1 MPREKNV
8 AQKVQ
13 VLLVC
18 DICEGGKPGSETV
31 GFGFDGSSYE
41 IDLCDKHAKQL
52 RDSVAGYVGA
62 ARRATS
68 SGASRGRGRAGGRS
82 GRSGGA
88 DRERTQAIR
97 AWARKK
103 GIKVSERGRLSSD
116 IVAQYEAANG
126 GR

>member
-1 MPREKNV
+1 MRPLGNSPPNAQGANV

-18 DICEGGKPGSETV
+18 DICEGGKPGSETL
-31 GFGFDGSSYE
+31 GFALDGSSYE
-41 IDLCDKHAKQL
+41 IDLCDKHAKNM
-52 RDSVAGYVGA
+52 RDAMGTYVAA
-62 ARRATS
+62 ARRATT
-68 SGASRGRGRAGGRS
+68 SRGRGRRSAGG
-82 GRSGGA
+82 
-88 DRERTQAIR
+88 DRQRTQEIR

-116 IVAQYEAANG
+116 IVAQYEAAG

>member
-1 MPREKNV
+1 M

-18 DICEGGKPGSETV
+18 DICEGGKPGSETI
-31 GFGFDGSSYE
+31 GFGVDGSSYE

-52 RDSVAGYVGA
+52 RDNVATFVGA

-68 SGASRGRGRAGGRS
+68 GARGRGRRSSGAG
-82 GRSGGA
+82 
-88 DRERTQAIR
+88 DRQRTQEIR

-103 GIKVSERGRLSSD
+103 GIKVSERGRLSGD
-116 IVAQYEAANG
+116 IVAKYEAAG
-126 GR
+126 GK

>member
-1 MPREKNV
+1 V

-18 DICEGGKPGSETV
+18 DVCEGGKPGSETI
-31 GFGFDGSSYE
+31 GFGLDGSSYE
-41 IDLCDKHAKQL
+41 IDLCDKHAKNL
-52 RDSVAGYVGA
+52 RDSVAQFVGS
-62 ARRATS
+62 ARRAS
-68 SGASRGRGRAGGRS
+68 SGARGRGRARSAGG
-82 GRSGGA
+82 G
-88 DRERTQAIR
+88 DRQRTQEIR

-126 GR
+126 R

>member
-1 MPREKNV
+1 V

-18 DICEGGKPGSETV
+18 DICEGGKPGTESI
-31 GFGFDGSSYE
+31 GFALDGSSYE
-41 IDLCDKHAKQL
+41 IDLCDKHGKGL
-52 RDSVAGYVGA
+52 RDSMATYVAA

-68 SGASRGRGRAGGRS
+68 SGRGRSRGRS
-82 GRSGGA
+82 SGG
-88 DRERTQAIR
+88 DRQRTQEIR

-103 GIKVSERGRLSSD
+103 GIKVSERGRLSGD

-126 GR
+126 R

>member
-1 MPREKNV
+1 MPRERNV

-18 DICEGGKPGSETV
+18 DICEGGKPGSETIAL
-31 GFGFDGSSYE
+31 GLDGASYE
-41 IDLCDKHAKQL
+41 IDLCDKHAKGL
-52 RDSVAGYVGA
+52 RDSMAQYVGA

-68 SGASRGRGRAGGRS
+68 GRGRGRGRS
-82 GRSGGA
+82 SGAG
-88 DRERTQAIR
+88 DRQRTQEIR

-116 IVAQYEAANG
+116 VVAQYEAANN
-126 GR
+126 R

>member
-1 MPREKNV
+1 M

-18 DICEGGKPGSETV
+18 DICEGGKPGSETI
-31 GFGFDGSSYE
+31 GFALDGSSYE
-41 IDLCDKHAKQL
+41 IDLCDKHGKGL
-52 RDSVAGYVGA
+52 RDTMASYVSA

-68 SGASRGRGRAGGRS
+68 GGGRGRGRGRS
-82 GRSGGA
+82 SGA

-116 IVAQYEAANG
+116 VVAQYEAANG
-126 GR
+126 R

>member
-1 MPREKNV
+1 V

-31 GFGFDGSSYE
+31 PFGVDGTQYE
-41 IDLCDKHAKQL
+41 IDLCDKHAKNL
-52 RDSVAGYVGA
+52 RDSVAQFVGA
-62 ARRATS
+62 ARRAS
-68 SGASRGRGRAGGRS
+68 SGSRGRS
-82 GRSGGA
+82 GRSGSRSGS
-88 DRERTQAIR
+88 DRQRTQEIR

-103 GIKVSERGRLSSD
+103 GIKVSERGRLSGD

-126 GR
+126 R

>member
-1 MPREKNV
+1 MIAPTNNRRTGM

-13 VLLVC
+13 VLLTC
-18 DICEGGKPGSETV
+18 DLEDGEKSATTTV
-31 GFGFDGSSYE
+31 PFSVDGTSYE

-52 RDSVAGYVGA
+52 RDAVGPFTAA
-62 ARRATS
+62 ARRVS
-68 SGASRGRGRAGGRS
+68 ASRGGRRRS
-82 GRSGGA
+82 SGGA

-103 GIKVSERGRLSSD
+103 GIKVSERGRLSGD
-116 IVAQYEAANG
+116 IVARYEAAG

>member
-1 MPREKNV
+1 M

-18 DICEGGKPGSETV
+18 DICEGGKPGSETI
-31 GFGFDGSSYE
+31 GFGVDGSQYE
-41 IDLCDKHAKQL
+41 IDLCDKHAKNL
-52 RDSVAGYVGA
+52 RDSVAQYVGA
-62 ARRATS
+62 ARRAS
-68 SGASRGRGRAGGRS
+68 SS
-82 GRSGGA
+82 GRSGGRSRRSSGGG
-88 DRERTQAIR
+88 DRQRTQEIR

-126 GR
+126 R

>member
-1 MPREKNV
+1 M

-13 VLLVC
+13 VVLEC
-18 DICEGGKPGSETV
+18 DICEGGKPGSETI
-31 GFGFDGSSYE
+31 GFGLDGQSYE

-52 RDSVAGYVGA
+52 RDNVSTFVGA
-62 ARRATS
+62 GRRATS
-68 SGASRGRGRAGGRS
+68 GGGRS
-82 GRSGGA
+82 RGRSGGGRTA
-88 DRERTQAIR
+88 GDRQRTQEIR

-126 GR
+126 R